1 MRFHDRRKRFFI
13 LPVVI
18 VIALLIAG
26 IGVYAGFTSSTNA
39 VTHTFSTGTLTLDV
53 GATGGQSNRLDVD
66 ATDETPGDSVQ
77 RSVDLVNSGSV
88 DLSSITLTTTAS
100 PSSILDTDT
109 TDGLQFTIDRCST
122 SWTESGTS
130 PNFTYTC
137 PGSTDSVLAVA
148 TGDRVEPLARQPD
161 RGRRRQYR
169 PPGGHLHAAIDRR
182 QLVRGQDLGHPARL
196 HRPLIRL
203 KSQTS

>member
-137 PGSTDSVLAVA
+137 PGTTDSVLA
-148 TGDRVEPLARQPD
+148 ARPVIGSNLSLD
-161 RGRRRQYR
+161 NLTAVD
-169 PPGGHLHAAIDRR
+169 GGNTDHLVVTFTLPSTADNSFEAKTS
-182 QLVRGQDLGHPARL
+182 G
-196 HRPLIRL
+196 IRL
-203 KSQTS
+203 VFTGH

>member
-1 MRFHDRRKRFFI
+1 M
-13 LPVVI
+13 
-18 VIALLIAG
+18 
-26 IGVYAGFTSSTNA
+26 
-39 VTHTFSTGTLTLDV
+39 
-53 GATGGQSNRLDVD
+53 
-66 ATDETPGDSVQ
+66 Q

-137 PGSTDSVLAVA
+137 PGSTDSVLAS
-148 TGDRVEPLARQPD
+148 
-161 RGRRRQYR
+161 R
-169 PPGGHLHAAIDRR
+169 PVIGSNLSLSNLRAVDGGNTDHLVVTFTLPIDSR